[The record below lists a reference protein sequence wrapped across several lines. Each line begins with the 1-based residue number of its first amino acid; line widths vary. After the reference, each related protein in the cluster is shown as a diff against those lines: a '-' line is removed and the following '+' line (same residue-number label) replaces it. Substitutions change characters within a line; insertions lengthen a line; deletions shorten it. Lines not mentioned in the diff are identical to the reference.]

1 MRKIFTSFLAMAV
14 PAVLFASGA
23 WTLQGKDYV
32 VDTLFHAK
40 VGPGTTQ
47 TSLRATGGSNLNI
60 FYTTTDLTNP
70 YVEMRG
76 VMANNKLAS
85 VTTVTKMAQAS
96 NKEGALYFAG
106 VNADFFGNSAPIG
119 TTVTDGSVWYA
130 SNNGWTHWAI
140 DGNKTPYLG
149 QMAIGGTVTNAA
161 GSASH
166 NITAINAGRGENN
179 LIIYNSNFGATT
191 GTNDYGAEVVI
202 TPVDGDFALGKEVKM
217 KVTGTPTTKGSNAL
231 SAGSYI
237 LSGHGTAKNFVT
249 SLTDGEIIT
258 VNATLSLNDK
268 SIEAR
273 QVLGGQPMI
282 LSGGVTLDT
291 QDALDHLVS
300 LNPRTAV
307 GHDATGTKLV
317 MLVVDGRSNVSAGVV
332 SRVLADIMREVG
344 CSEAMNFDGGGS
356 SALYTDAFG
365 IRNSPSDGNERS
377 VTNALFAVA
386 VAPTDNV
393 VDEIAFT
400 EESKMLP
407 KYGHYTP
414 VFYAYNKYDVLISTD
429 LKGVKLSCPEALG
442 TISADGASLFV
453 TGSGTHM
460 LTATIDGV
468 STSIPV
474 TVGTGAPKFRLANA
488 MVNSFTDYVVEV
500 TATVGNEEM
509 PLDNQALKWSS
520 DDESIATV
528 DAAGRVHGVK
538 NGTTTIRG
546 TVEDFVG
553 ELTVTVEIPETR
565 YMPLDANID
574 IATWKYNKSGVK
586 NDAVSVIGSQGF
598 AFDYTVSSTRG
609 TYVKLTKDVVMWS
622 MPDSLRICINPG
634 TATIKE
640 IYINTQ
646 AGANRAVNYIYT
658 PTLTAS
664 TLNTVLIPM
673 SEMIDVTDFS
683 SYPVTFKYLQI
694 YLADAASSTHRI
706 EIPAI
711 EAVHTSVA
719 HTPGSVETIVADDN
733 ATLVLAPNPAVA
745 GEDVAVN
752 VSENAQYRIYTMS
765 GALVKSGIGN
775 KIATA
780 NLASGMYMIA
790 ISDNNGIQA
799 ARLIVK

>member
-14 PAVLFASGA
+14 PAMLFASGA

-258 VNATLSLNDK
+258 VNATLSLNGK

-673 SEMIDVTDFS
+673 SELIDVTDFS

-733 ATLVLAPNPAVA
+733 ATLVLAPNPAVT

-765 GALVKSGIGN
+765 GALVKSSIGN